1 MSTPEENGEGGESQE
16 TKEGVEPEPTD
27 IESEAPEQ
35 SESIDEPKV
44 DDDETNDAE
53 EPPKEED
60 GEPIL
65 EPHEND
71 ILNGRGASVNAH
83 RGNTKFR
90 ALCFS
95 RKPEFE
101 AGNHAVKRRIAAE
114 IVNVTKALPGRFLK
128 RRNDKGPWYEI
139 STEKAILKACQVMRD
154 FQRPDRLA
162 LREMASANGARK
174 RQRTSESTPG
184 VNLPIPAVPLAPIV
198 ENPYGVHDHDVL
210 SGRGAFVNGHV
221 GNERFRQLA
230 IDRKPQFDAGN
241 YSEKRALATE
251 VVNIIRSLDPPGRF
265 LKRVTSGGNKNA
277 SSSNDSPANKE
288 DEEGSSLQARGLDG
302 GWEELSDDRAI
313 HKACQV
319 MRDLNRP
326 DRAAEKKSYTR
337 KTKQAVA
344 NGSEIKEEQEDDEK
358 ASSGDESADV
368 QDGTEAA
375 DEVILGSDEVLDK
388 SLVLEGDKDLDD
400 EEKEQVEVMQV

>member
-1 MSTPEENGEGGESQE
+1 MSLLSY
-16 TKEGVEPEPTD
+16 
-27 IESEAPEQ
+27 
-35 SESIDEPKV
+35 
-44 DDDETNDAE
+44 
-53 EPPKEED
+53 
-60 GEPIL
+60 
-65 EPHEND
+65 
-71 ILNGRGASVNAH
+71 

-128 RRNDKGPWYEI
+128 RKNDKGPWFEI
-139 STEKAILKACQVMRD
+139 SAEKAILKACQVMRD

-184 VNLPIPAVPLAPIV
+184 VNLVGPNNIVDVRRLYVIVVGGKWGRDSRAHNHACDTICSESLTLVFPLQPVPSVPLAPIV

-221 GNERFRQLA
+221 GNERFRQLS

-251 VVNIIRSLDPPGRF
+251 IVTIIRSLDPPGRF
-265 LKRVTSGGNKNA
+265 LKRVSNGGSNNNSSTSNN
-277 SSSNDSPANKE
+277 NPANKE
-288 DEEGSSLQARGLDG
+288 DEGGGPLQARGLDG

-337 KTKQAVA
+337 KTKKVVP
-344 NGSEIKEEQEDDEK
+344 NGSEVKEEDEDEK
-358 ASSGDESADV
+358 ASSGDESADAE
-368 QDGTEAA
+368 DGAEAM
-375 DEVILGSDEVLDK
+375 DEAVLGSDEVLDK
-388 SLVLEGDKDLDD
+388 ALVESVAVAEGDRDLED